1 MTTINLKRYYPY
13 MTENVMLEHNRK
25 NSQKTKMHFA
35 VLSAPKMKGK
45 FNM

>member
-1 MTTINLKRYYPY
+1 MRLIIRNINII
-13 MTENVMLEHNRK
+13 EK